1 MPRLLK
7 LLASAMLVVTSS
19 LSLAAE
25 QPASIRI
32 GSPDQSAGNQPFIA
46 GPLGL
51 AHIRQQLEQ
60 AFAAD
65 GVKIEWHFFKGAGP
79 AVNEAFANRQLD
91 IAYLGDL
98 AAIIGRASGL
108 ETRVLLGS
116 RGANMYLAA
125 TPEASI
131 KTLEDLKGK
140 RVSVYRG
147 TADQLS
153 FARVLAAAGLKE
165 RDLRIVSLDW
175 SAARAA
181 LAARQIDAA
190 WSGMGI
196 LALEAQGIEF
206 PVSTKQLPVT
216 STTQGALLGS
226 ADFIQRYPQATQKLV
241 DVLVANAAWIGDTQ
255 HQAEYIDLL
264 ARQSSIPASLFKGEY
279 QGDDLVFRNSPRL
292 DGFLHASLKDS
303 AEQARSLGL
312 TRRPVDVEAWLEP
325 HFVEDAIERLGLQAH
340 WPRYDRDGKPVAD

>member
-1 MPRLLK
+1 MPCLLK
-7 LLASAMLVVTSS
+7 LLASAMLAVTA
-19 LSLAAE
+19 SLALAAG

-32 GSPDQSAGNQPFIA
+32 GSPDQSAGNKPFIA

-51 AHIRQQLEQ
+51 AHIHQQLEQ

-125 TPEASI
+125 TPESSI
-131 KTLEDLKGK
+131 EGLEDLKGK
-140 RVSVYRG
+140 RISVYRG

-153 FARVLAAAGLKE
+153 FARVLASAGLKE

-206 PVSTKQLPVT
+206 PFGTKQLPVT
-216 STTQGALLGS
+216 STTQGALLAS

-241 DVLVANAAWIGDTQ
+241 DILVGNAAWISDARNQ
-255 HQAEYIDLL
+255 DEYIDLL
-264 ARQSSIPASLFKGEY
+264 ASQSSIPAALFTREF
-279 QGDDLVFRNSPRL
+279 QGDDLVLRNSPRL
-292 DGFLHASLKDS
+292 DDFLRASFQDS
-303 AEQARSLGL
+303 GEQARALGL
-312 TRRPVDVEAWLEP
+312 TRRPVEIDAWFEP
-325 HFVEDAIERLGLQAH
+325 SFVENAIVRQGLQLL
-340 WPRYDRDGKPVAD
+340 WPRYDHDGEPATD